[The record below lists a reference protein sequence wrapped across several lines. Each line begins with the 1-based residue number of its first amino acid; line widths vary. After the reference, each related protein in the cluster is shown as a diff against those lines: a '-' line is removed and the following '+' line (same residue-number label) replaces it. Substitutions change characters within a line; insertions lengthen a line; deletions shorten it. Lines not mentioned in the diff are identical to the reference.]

1 VRSTS
6 SELRITAEPRWYSCH
21 EPWTGIFSVETNQ
34 DVTFC
39 PCYLQMRIGNLAEAS
54 MHEIWNSPA
63 LVGLRESF
71 RRGELPDVCAG
82 QLCPVVLGEE

>member
-1 VRSTS
+1 VKSTS
-6 SELRITAEPRWYSCH
+6 SEPRRAREQRWYSCD
-21 EPWTGIFSVETNQ
+21 EPWIGIFSVETNL

-39 PCYLQMRIGNLAEAS
+39 PCYAKVRIGNLGEAS

-63 LVGLRESF
+63 LVGLRETF
-71 RRGELPDVCAG
+71 RQGELPDVCAG